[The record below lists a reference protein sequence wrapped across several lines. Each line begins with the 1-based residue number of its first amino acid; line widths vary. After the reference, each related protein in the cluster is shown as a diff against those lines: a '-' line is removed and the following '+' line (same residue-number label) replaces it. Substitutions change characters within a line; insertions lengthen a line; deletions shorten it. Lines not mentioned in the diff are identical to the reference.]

1 MSETTTPAADVPS
14 PHKPARQSGA
24 TLTQAVVACVGLVA
38 LLALGLAWQSQQRLK
53 QVEQELV
60 RRQDSS
66 QSEANIARDQ
76 ARQAQDLSRDTAAKV
91 ALLDA
96 RLGEV
101 AVQREQLEGLMQ
113 SMNRSRDENVVGDIE
128 ASLRVAMQQSTITGS
143 AEPLVAAL
151 RQADERLGRYK
162 QPRLE
167 GVRRAVTRDLER
179 IKAVSVVDVSTLT
192 IKLDE
197 VVRQVDDLPL
207 LAVAQPGQDPAD
219 ASRAAGAAAQH
230 PTPSTPSTTASTTP
244 STATKPAA
252 PRKAASG
259 GAGAS
264 GLPAGAAHAGA
275 DGEPGWWSRLWD
287 QAGDRWTTLSGDVWR
302 EARGLLRVTRIDHP
316 EAALIAPEQSF
327 FLRENLKLRLLN
339 ARLALLSR
347 QFDTAQVDL
356 REAQAMLDRYFDGRS
371 RKLTQTTE
379 LLRQVQGQSR
389 QVSVPRPDDT
399 LAALSAVAR

>member
-14 PHKPARQSGA
+14 PHKPARHSGA
-24 TLTQAVVACVGLVA
+24 TLTQAVVAGVGLVA

-60 RRQDSS
+60 RRQDNS

-96 RLGEV
+96 RLAEV

-128 ASLRVAMQQSTITGS
+128 ASLRVAMQQGTITGS

-151 RQADERLGRYK
+151 RQADERLARYK

-207 LAVAQPGQDPAD
+207 LAVAQPGQDP
-219 ASRAAGAAAQH
+219 SGTSGMSGTSAGQH
-230 PTPSTPSTTASTTP
+230 PTPSAPSA
-244 STATKPAA
+244 ATKAAA
-252 PRKAASG
+252 PRKAVS
-259 GAGAS
+259 GAS
-264 GLPAGAAHAGA
+264 QAGIAAEA
-275 DGEPGWWSRLWD
+275 EPGWWSRLWD
-287 QAGDRWTTLSGDVWR
+287 QAGDRWTALSADVWR
-302 EARGLLRVTRIDHP
+302 EARGLLRVTRIEHP

-356 REAQAMLDRYFDGRS
+356 REAQAMLDRYFDARS
-371 RKLTQTTE
+371 RKLTQTSE

-399 LAALSAVAR
+399 LSALSAVAR

>member
-14 PHKPARQSGA
+14 PHKPARHSGA
-24 TLTQAVVACVGLVA
+24 TLTQAVVAGVGLVA

-96 RLGEV
+96 RLAEV
-101 AVQREQLEGLMQ
+101 AVQREQLEALMQ
-113 SMNRSRDENVVGDIE
+113 SMNRSRDENVVGDVE
-128 ASLRVAMQQSTITGS
+128 ASLRVAMQQGTITGS

-151 RQADERLGRYK
+151 RQADERLARYK

-179 IKAVSVVDVSTLT
+179 IRAVSVVDVSTLT

-197 VVRQVDDLPL
+197 VVRQIDDLPL
-207 LAVAQPGQDPAD
+207 LAVAQPVRDQAPAQQ
-219 ASRAAGAAAQH
+219 AAQQ
-230 PTPSTPSTTASTTP
+230 
-244 STATKPAA
+244 AA
-252 PRKAASG
+252 
-259 GAGAS
+259 
-264 GLPAGAAHAGA
+264 AAHAGLTTA
-275 DGEPGWWSRLWD
+275 APATPAKTAGSRKTAPSAPAQAGSDGEPGWWERLWE
-287 QAGDRWTTLSGDVWR
+287 QAGERWDTLSGDVWR

-316 EAALIAPEQSF
+316 EAALIAPEQAF

-356 REAQAMLDRYFDGRS
+356 REAQAMLDRYFDARS
-371 RKLTQTTE
+371 RKLSLTVE
-379 LLRQVQGQSR
+379 LLRQVQGQAR

>member
-1 MSETTTPAADVPS
+1 MSETNTPAADVSS
-14 PHKPARQSGA
+14 PHKPVRQSGA
-24 TLTQAVVACVGLVA
+24 TLTQAVVAGVGLVA

-96 RLGEV
+96 RLAEV

-128 ASLRVAMQQSTITGS
+128 ASLRVAMQQGTITGS

-151 RQADERLGRYK
+151 RQADERLARYK

-207 LAVAQPGQDPAD
+207 LAVAQPG
-219 ASRAAGAAAQH
+219 REGAAPPVPDGH
-230 PTPSTPSTTASTTP
+230 P
-244 STATKPAA
+244 
-252 PRKAASG
+252 
-259 GAGAS
+259 
-264 GLPAGAAHAGA
+264 
-275 DGEPGWWSRLWD
+275 
-287 QAGDRWTTLSGDVWR
+287 
-302 EARGLLRVTRIDHP
+302 
-316 EAALIAPEQSF
+316 
-327 FLRENLKLRLLN
+327 
-339 ARLALLSR
+339 
-347 QFDTAQVDL
+347 
-356 REAQAMLDRYFDGRS
+356 
-371 RKLTQTTE
+371 
-379 LLRQVQGQSR
+379 
-389 QVSVPRPDDT
+389 
-399 LAALSAVAR
+399 

>member
-91 ALLDA
+91 ALVDA
-96 RLGEV
+96 RLSEV
-101 AVQREQLEGLMQ
+101 AVQREQLETLMQ

-207 LAVAQPGQDPAD
+207 LAVAQPGQDP
-219 ASRAAGAAAQH
+219 SGAVAPVAPVAQH
-230 PTPSTPSTTASTTP
+230 PTPSSTVA
-244 STATKPAA
+244 KPAA
-252 PRKAASG
+252 PRKPASGASAAASQA
-259 GAGAS
+259 AG
-264 GLPAGAAHAGA
+264 
-275 DGEPGWWSRLWD
+275 DGEPGWWTRLWD

-356 REAQAMLDRYFDGRS
+356 REAQAMLDRYFDARS

-389 QVSVPRPDDT
+389 QVTVPRPDDT

>member
-1 MSETTTPAADVPS
+1 VSETNTPAADVSS

-24 TLTQAVVACVGLVA
+24 TLTQAVVAGVGLVA

-96 RLGEV
+96 RLAEV

-128 ASLRVAMQQSTITGS
+128 ASLRVAMQQGTITGS

-151 RQADERLGRYK
+151 RQADERLARYK

-197 VVRQVDDLPL
+197 VVRQIDDLPL
-207 LAVAQPGQDPAD
+207 LAVAQPVREP
-219 ASRAAGAAAQH
+219 AAAA
-230 PTPSTPSTTASTTP
+230 PAASAAMVKTV
-244 STATKPAA
+244 AARKPASSVS
-252 PRKAASG
+252 AA
-259 GAGAS
+259 AE
-264 GLPAGAAHAGA
+264 
-275 DGEPGWWSRLWD
+275 GEPGWWSRVWD
-287 QAGDRWTTLSGDVWR
+287 QAGERWTLLSGEVWR

-316 EAALIAPEQSF
+316 EAALIAPEQAF

-356 REAQAMLDRYFDGRS
+356 REAQAMLDRYFDARS
-371 RKLTQTTE
+371 RKLSQTVE

>member
-1 MSETTTPAADVPS
+1 
-14 PHKPARQSGA
+14 
-24 TLTQAVVACVGLVA
+24 
-38 LLALGLAWQSQQRLK
+38 
-53 QVEQELV
+53 
-60 RRQDSS
+60 
-66 QSEANIARDQ
+66 
-76 ARQAQDLSRDTAAKV
+76 
-91 ALLDA
+91 
-96 RLGEV
+96 
-101 AVQREQLEGLMQ
+101 
-113 SMNRSRDENVVGDIE
+113 
-128 ASLRVAMQQSTITGS
+128 
-143 AEPLVAAL
+143 VAAL

-207 LAVAQPGQDPAD
+207 LAVAQPGLDPAT
-219 ASRAAGAAAQH
+219 AQH
-230 PTPSTPSTTASTTP
+230 PTPSPAAVKT
-244 STATKPAA
+244 AA
-252 PRKAASG
+252 PRKPASG
-259 GAGAS
+259 ASAGAS
-264 GLPAGAAHAGA
+264 QALV
-275 DGEPGWWSRLWD
+275 DEEPGWWTRLWD

-356 REAQAMLDRYFDGRS
+356 REAQAMLDRYFDARS